1 MDPIS
6 NVDRIV
12 LLLRRKLEER
22 GRSARAGGNR
32 PKSESTATTSPVT
45 GLGAIAAIEGVDER
59 QLRRTF
65 IQMLLADQLGAN
77 LVNDAQ
83 FQQVVTRVTEA
94 IEEDAAASRL
104 LSRLISD
111 LRAA

>member
-22 GRSARAGGNR
+22 ARSARAGGSR
-32 PKSESTATTSPVT
+32 PKSEALATSPVT